1 MNSKTGALFIVIVAA
16 INQILCDRRI
26 HITSQVI
33 ARFPSS
39 AGVDN
44 VSRTTFPANHVL
56 TVPYSN
62 RSVTNIL
69 TCLIFMAG
77 VDYFTNPPSNARVR
91 TTVTPGMGAAIFAL
105 AAVAN
110 KWNCGR

>member
-1 MNSKTGALFIVIVAA
+1 
-16 INQILCDRRI
+16 
-26 HITSQVI
+26 
-33 ARFPSS
+33 
-39 AGVDN
+39 
-44 VSRTTFPANHVL
+44 
-56 TVPYSN
+56 
-62 RSVTNIL
+62 
-69 TCLIFMAG
+69 MAG